1 MDQVTALTGA
11 LAKAPSPQVDPSD
24 GVTVYPRQI
33 AEGAQRV
40 MSDYQ
45 SFGPFRFFPARQLL
59 LEGETPVRLG
69 SRALELLAALV
80 ERPGELVSKDELTRR
95 VWPNTVVEESN
106 LKVNV
111 AALRRALGEGQPG
124 RRYIATVSGR
134 GYRFAAPVER
144 AEPETPSMRQ
154 GTAAGRAHNLPAS
167 STRTIGRADTIH
179 ALFRLLQQHRLVTI
193 VGPGGIGK
201 TTVALAAAE
210 TRIAAYRHGVWLVD
224 LALLADPQFLPSAV
238 ASALGL
244 KIHSEN
250 VLAWLT
256 ACLRDKQMLII
267 LDSCEHVIDAAASLA
282 EQIIGCGIGVH
293 ILATSREPLRAKAEL
308 VHRLSPL
315 ASPPASS
322 GLTAAEALTFPAI
335 QLFVE
340 RAAESLGGF
349 ELSDADAPLVAEICQ
364 KLEGIALA
372 IELTATRIDAF
383 GVKGLSDLL
392 EDRFRLLRQ
401 GRRTAMSRHRTLA
414 AALDWSYGFLP
425 EDERV
430 ILRRLSIFAGPFTL
444 EAANAVTADT
454 TIAVP
459 EVAEGVANL
468 VAKSLVSAD
477 VSGAAAHYRLLNIT
491 RAYALEKLTESGE
504 HGTLARRHAE
514 YFCDVLSRPKRNGSR
529 GRQPNELADCGRQI
543 DNLRAALDEAHAWTE
558 QTESRWPAAESLR
571 VSS

>member
-1 MDQVTALTGA
+1 
-11 LAKAPSPQVDPSD
+11 VDPSD
-24 GVTVYPRQI
+24 GVTVHPRQI
-33 AEGAQRV
+33 AESAQQL
-40 MSDYQ
+40 MSACRT
-45 SFGPFRFFPARQLL
+45 FGPFRFFPGRQLL

-69 SRALELLAALV
+69 SRALEILAALV
-80 ERPGELVSKDELTRR
+80 ERSGELVSKDELMAR

-111 AALRRALGEGQPG
+111 AAIRRALGEGQPG

-144 AEPETPSMRQ
+144 AEPGTPSMRQ
-154 GTAAGRAHNLPAS
+154 GTAAERVHNLPAS
-167 STRTIGRADTIH
+167 STQTIGRADTIH
-179 ALFRLLQQHRLVTI
+179 ALLRLLQRHRLVTI

-210 TRIAAYRHGVWLVD
+210 TRIAAYQHGVWLVD
-224 LALLADPQFLPSAV
+224 LAPLADPQFLPSAV

-244 KIHSEN
+244 TIHSEN
-250 VLAWLT
+250 VLAGLT
-256 ACLRDKQMLII
+256 ACLRDKQLLII

-282 EQIIGCGIGVH
+282 EQIIGCAFGVH
-293 ILATSREPLRAKAEL
+293 ILATSRESLRAKAEG

-340 RAAESLGGF
+340 RAAESLEGF
-349 ELSDADAPLVAEICQ
+349 ELSDADAPIVAEICR

-383 GVKGLSDLL
+383 GVNGLSDLL

-401 GRRTAMSRHRTLA
+401 GRRTALSRHRTLA
-414 AALDWSYGFLP
+414 AALDWSYEFLP
-425 EDERV
+425 ETERT
-430 ILRRLSIFAGPFTL
+430 ILRRLSVFAGVFTL
-444 EAANAVTADT
+444 DSATAV
-454 TIAVP
+454 IAGSGIFGS
-459 EVAEGVANL
+459 EVVESLANL

-477 VSGAAAHYRLLNIT
+477 VGGAVAQYRLLDTT
-491 RAYALEKLTESGE
+491 RAYALEKLSESGE
-504 HGTLARRHAE
+504 LEALERHHAAHHCDLFQRAEAEWEARPTPE
-514 YFCDVLSRPKRNGSR
+514 WPGDYCCKINDVRS
-529 GRQPNELADCGRQI
+529 
-543 DNLRAALDEAHAWTE
+543 ALNYVFSQGGEI
-558 QTESRWPAAESLR
+558 SI
-571 VSS
+571 